1 MKKKMNENEV
11 SYLRPT
17 KFCANSID
25 ENWPHLN
32 QEFDESMREAIPLL
46 RIKGEI
52 PESMK
57 EKAGME
63 LVDVQVQC
71 NTIIVSLG
79 YPAVHESDLN
89 PITVFNELYPMSII
103 NFVESK
109 AGAGLAYRNY
119 TRGEDSGRNVC
130 YRLVD
135 LIHSAEILL
144 FWLYPDIEHRRVI
157 RHKVFKKN
165 DSRGYYL

>member
-1 MKKKMNENEV
+1 
-11 SYLRPT
+11 
-17 KFCANSID
+17 
-25 ENWPHLN
+25 
-32 QEFDESMREAIPLL
+32 MREAIPLL

-52 PESMK
+52 PESMR

-79 YPAVHESDLN
+79 HPAVHEHDLD

-119 TRGEDSGRNVC
+119 TRREGSEGELY

-144 FWLYPDIEHRRVI
+144 YWLYPDIERRRVI
-157 RHKVFKKN
+157 RHKVFEKN
-165 DSRGYYL
+165 DNRGYYL